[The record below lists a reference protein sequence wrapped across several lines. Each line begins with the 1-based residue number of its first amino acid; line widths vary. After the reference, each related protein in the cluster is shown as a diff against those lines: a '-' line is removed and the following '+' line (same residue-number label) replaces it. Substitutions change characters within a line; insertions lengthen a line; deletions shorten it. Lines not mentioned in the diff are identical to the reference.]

1 VIDERAR
8 RYGEPFLLPFARMMP
23 ISSKEQLPNIDEV
36 EPMKLKLLSV
46 ALMGALLAATG
57 ACNTVDG
64 LGDDIKSVGR
74 AGKRAID

>member
-1 VIDERAR
+1 MIRKTI
-8 RYGEPFLLPFARMMP
+8 L
-23 ISSKEQLPNIDEV
+23 
-36 EPMKLKLLSV
+36 
-46 ALMGALLAATG
+46 ALAIAALGLGTA

>member
-1 VIDERAR
+1 MIRKTIIAVA
-8 RYGEPFLLPFARMMP
+8 LAA
-23 ISSKEQLPNIDEV
+23 
-36 EPMKLKLLSV
+36 LSV
-46 ALMGALLAATG
+46 TTA

>member
-1 VIDERAR
+1 
-8 RYGEPFLLPFARMMP
+8 
-23 ISSKEQLPNIDEV
+23 
-36 EPMKLKLLSV
+36 MKLKLLSV